1 MLMEKDKE
9 KHKGYSTVMT
19 IYTNV
24 SKTGGAPAHV

>member
-9 KHKGYSTVMT
+9 KHKGHSAVMT

-24 SKTGGAPAHV
+24 AKTRGAPAHV